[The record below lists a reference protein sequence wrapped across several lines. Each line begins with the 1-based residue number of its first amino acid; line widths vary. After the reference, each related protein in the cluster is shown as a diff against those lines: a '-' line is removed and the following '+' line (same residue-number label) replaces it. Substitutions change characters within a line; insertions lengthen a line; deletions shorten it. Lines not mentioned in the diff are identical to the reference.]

1 MDRYEAFV
9 ALMARPDLPCLPAR
23 RHTWTQAGRADRHV
37 TVLPRILTAW
47 VQRLLLAR
55 TPEESIGPAKKSK
68 RRRSRRPRQ
77 VLSMP
82 RSA

>member
-9 ALMARPDLPCLPAR
+9 TLLARPDLPCLPAR
-23 RHTWTQAGRADRHV
+23 RHVVTCAGDPDRHV
-37 TVLPRILTAW
+37 TVLPKIFTAW
-47 VQRLLLAR
+47 CQRLLLAR
-55 TPEESIGPAKKSK
+55 TPEEAIEPAKKAK

-77 VLSMP
+77 VLEMP